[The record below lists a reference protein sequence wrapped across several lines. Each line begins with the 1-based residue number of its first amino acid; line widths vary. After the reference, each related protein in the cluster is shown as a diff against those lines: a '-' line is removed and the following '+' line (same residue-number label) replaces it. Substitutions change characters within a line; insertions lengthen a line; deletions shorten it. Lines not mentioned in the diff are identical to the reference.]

1 LNGVLFINHLSLL
14 KRESI
19 KRKVKKLMK
28 AGDW

>member
-1 LNGVLFINHLSLL
+1 VLFINHLSML

-19 KRKVKKLMK
+19 KRRVKKLIK